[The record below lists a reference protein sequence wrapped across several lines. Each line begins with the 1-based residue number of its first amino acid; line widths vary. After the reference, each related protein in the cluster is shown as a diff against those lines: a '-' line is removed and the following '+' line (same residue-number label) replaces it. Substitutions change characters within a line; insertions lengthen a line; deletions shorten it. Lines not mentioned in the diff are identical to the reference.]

1 MAGGKENQRDMIELE
16 KWDYLGKNN
25 QREKDVFLGK
35 RMAVTVWTSSC

>member
-1 MAGGKENQRDMIELE
+1 MAGEKENQRDVIEIE

-35 RMAVTVWTSSC
+35 RMTVNIPAVL